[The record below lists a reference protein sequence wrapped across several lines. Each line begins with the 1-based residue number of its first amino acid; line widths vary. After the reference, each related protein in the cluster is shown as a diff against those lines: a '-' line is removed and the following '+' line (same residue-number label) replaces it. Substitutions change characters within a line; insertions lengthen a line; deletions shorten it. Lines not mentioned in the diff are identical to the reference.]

1 VNLVESYSF
10 GRIRISGK
18 EYSRDVVVAP
28 DAILDEQWWRREGH
42 ALYVEDISRYVE
54 SYRPRVVVVGT
65 GYYGVMKVSREVEA
79 YLREKGIEL
88 VALDTRRAVEEYN
101 KRAGRGERV
110 LGAFHLTC

>member
-1 VNLVESYSF
+1 VNLIESYSF

-18 EYSRDVVVAP
+18 EYSRDVVVTP
-28 DAILDEQWWRREGH
+28 DAVLDERWWRREGH

-54 SYRPRVVVVGT
+54 SYKPSVVVVGT
-65 GYYGVMKVSREVEA
+65 GYFGVMKVSGEVEA

-88 VALDTRRAVEEYN
+88 IAMDTRRAVEEYN
-101 KRAGRGERV
+101 KRAERGERV

>member
-1 VNLVESYSF
+1 MNLIESYSF

-18 EYSRDVVVAP
+18 EYSRDVVVTP
-28 DAILDEQWWRREGH
+28 DAVLDERWWRREGH

-54 SYRPRVVVVGT
+54 SYKPSVVVVGT
-65 GYYGVMKVSREVEA
+65 GYFGVMKVSGEVEA

-88 VALDTRRAVEEYN
+88 IAMDTRRAVEEYN
-101 KRAGRGERV
+101 KRAERGERV